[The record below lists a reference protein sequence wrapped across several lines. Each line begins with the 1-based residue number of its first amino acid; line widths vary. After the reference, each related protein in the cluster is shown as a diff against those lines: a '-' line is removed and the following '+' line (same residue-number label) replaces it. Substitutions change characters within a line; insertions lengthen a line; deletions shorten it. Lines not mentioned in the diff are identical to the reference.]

1 MLLLLPGCLLT
12 YKHEQV
18 WAFKRQLRLI
28 NRMASWSKCHIDLA
42 FLFMNVFKQLMQYE
56 FALILRISGE
66 NLSGIQMNWQVL
78 YDTSRISK
86 GGTNTEPCWMYL
98 KPLKLRYLLLW
109 CVLTMSCHTE
119 CHNIII
125 NDVEREERP
134 DQSTT
139 RKPKFSSCCSVTN

>member
-28 NRMASWSKCHIDLA
+28 NRMASWTKCNIDLA

-78 YDTSRISK
+78 DDTLRISK
-86 GGTNTEPCWMYL
+86 GGTNKTKSWNNTSPNVG
-98 KPLKLRYLLLW
+98 RAQ
-109 CVLTMSCHTE
+109 V
-119 CHNIII
+119 
-125 NDVEREERP
+125 
-134 DQSTT
+134 
-139 RKPKFSSCCSVTN
+139 

>member
-1 MLLLLPGCLLT
+1 MLRGGGG
-12 YKHEQV
+12 
-18 WAFKRQLRLI
+18 
-28 NRMASWSKCHIDLA
+28 
-42 FLFMNVFKQLMQYE
+42 
-56 FALILRISGE
+56 LRISKFFWKKKNSFLFLMPPLRGCKWIWKARLAPDVCSDTDLCNKGIRRYMAPE
-66 NLSGIQMNWQVL
+66 VLDETLNKSGFEPFKAADMC
-78 YDTSRISK
+78 
-86 GGTNTEPCWMYL
+86 GTNTEPCWMYL